1 MSLYSIQRFIEPCS
15 ITYLTNLDLRDMR
28 APFTCCIRERIKDRM
43 EVQTWY
49 LKTSK
54 LAVALAI
61 IRSKPPDRNS
71 REYTEHLAKML
82 SGQDGEWR
90 SKVEALET
98 EVLQLRQKLLLSQ
111 ICPRPYVK
119 NGNTAV
125 PPSSKEP
132 KSPENISSQL
142 EDSGCDVLSENRTDP
157 SELSQNVEES
167 FTSSS
172 EISVCQLPIVKSHC
186 AFQEK
191 TLSSHLQ
198 FLQHVLELKNLTQS
212 GNLKTDLNKFESD
225 CSTVSDSVFR
235 LLDGLIS
242 FYSDSKLPF
251 SNFLTEA
258 VSILTRLIDDCNLS
272 NHILKKCF
280 KKLEEFEK
288 TLVQVILRNSSINR
302 FQVQH
307 YISNSLVILGKCSF
321 LRKPVISLLLSQVNN
336 FTDELRNMHQLFNPI
351 TTCGLKAL
359 EAATAIDAADLVILK
374 AHSCF
379 AGSGFV
385 LVLPVLDSTPLS
397 SRLSSGIAGSEEIQS
412 LVALWA

>member
-1 MSLYSIQRFIEPCS
+1 
-15 ITYLTNLDLRDMR
+15 
-28 APFTCCIRERIKDRM
+28 M
-43 EVQTWY
+43 EVQMWY

-54 LAVALAI
+54 LALALAI

-125 PPSSKEP
+125 PLSSKDSE
-132 KSPENISSQL
+132 SPENILSQL
-142 EDSGCDVLSENRTDP
+142 EDSGCDVSSENRTDL
-157 SELSQNVEES
+157 SELSQNVEDS
-167 FTSSS
+167 FPSSS
-172 EISVCQLPIVKSHC
+172 EISVYQLPILKSHC

-198 FLQHVLELKNLTQS
+198 FLQHVLELKNLTES

-235 LLDGLIS
+235 LLDGLIT
-242 FYSDSKLPF
+242 FYSDPKLPF

-258 VSILTRLIDDCNLS
+258 VCILTRLIDDCNLS

-288 TLVQVILRNSSINR
+288 TLVQVILKNGSINR

-307 YISNSLVILGKCSF
+307 YISNSLVVLGKCSF
-321 LRKPVISLLLSQVNN
+321 LRKSIISLLLSQVNN
-336 FTDELRNMHQLFNPI
+336 FTDELKNMNQVQAGYDVTCYENMFSIFWVLEQLLQDGTEDNIMPSIFPAGQE
-351 TTCGLKAL
+351 TKKFL
-359 EAATAIDAADLVILK
+359 EQLDQTIL
-374 AHSCF
+374 HLSDEF
-379 AGSGFV
+379 PLFTLYIWRVGV
-385 LVLPVLDSTPLS
+385 LLNSAKIRTVENNSPP
-397 SRLSSGIAGSEEIQS
+397 
-412 LVALWA
+412 

>member
-1 MSLYSIQRFIEPCS
+1 
-15 ITYLTNLDLRDMR
+15 
-28 APFTCCIRERIKDRM
+28 M
-43 EVQTWY
+43 EFRTWY

-54 LAVALAI
+54 LALALAI

-82 SGQDGEWR
+82 SRQDGEWR

-111 ICPRPYVK
+111 ICRRSYKSGTVAAPL
-119 NGNTAV
+119 
-125 PPSSKEP
+125 SSKESE
-132 KSPENISSQL
+132 SPENISSQL

-167 FTSSS
+167 STSSS
-172 EISVCQLPIVKSHC
+172 EISVYQLPIVKSHC

-198 FLQHVLELKNLTQS
+198 FLQHVLELKNLTES
-212 GNLKTDLNKFESD
+212 GSLKTDLNKIESD

-235 LLDGLIS
+235 LLDGLIT
-242 FYSDSKLPF
+242 FYSDPKLPF

-258 VSILTRLIDDCNLS
+258 VCVLTRLIDDCNLS

-307 YISNSLVILGKCSF
+307 YISNSLVVLGKCSF

-336 FTDELRNMHQLFNPI
+336 FTDELRNMHQVQAGYDVTRYENIFSLFWV
-351 TTCGLKAL
+351 L
-359 EAATAIDAADLVILK
+359 EQLLQDGTEDNIMPSIGPAEQETKKFLEQLDAT
-374 AHSCF
+374 
-379 AGSGFV
+379 V
-385 LVLPVLDSTPLS
+385 LHLSDDFPLFTLYLWRVGVLLNSAQMRTIENNSPP
-397 SRLSSGIAGSEEIQS
+397 
-412 LVALWA
+412 

>member
-1 MSLYSIQRFIEPCS
+1 
-15 ITYLTNLDLRDMR
+15 
-28 APFTCCIRERIKDRM
+28 M

-336 FTDELRNMHQLFNPI
+336 FTDELRNMHQVQAEYDVTCYENMFSLFWV
-351 TTCGLKAL
+351 L
-359 EAATAIDAADLVILK
+359 EQLLQDGTEDNIMASIDPAEQETKKFLEQLDQTIL
-374 AHSCF
+374 HLSDEF
-379 AGSGFV
+379 PLFTLYIWRVGV
-385 LVLPVLDSTPLS
+385 LLNSAQIRTVENNSPP
-397 SRLSSGIAGSEEIQS
+397 
-412 LVALWA
+412 